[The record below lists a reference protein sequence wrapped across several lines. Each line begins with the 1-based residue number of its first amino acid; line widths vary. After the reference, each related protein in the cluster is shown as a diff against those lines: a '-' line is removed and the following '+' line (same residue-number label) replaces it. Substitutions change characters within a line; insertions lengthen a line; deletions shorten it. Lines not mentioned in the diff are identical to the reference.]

1 MKLAPTITTMARMS
15 IPRWRVFGAAC
26 LAHVLHDGYSSML
39 YLLLPFWQRELAL
52 SLTQVGILKTV
63 YSAAMAFGQVPA
75 GRLGERW
82 SERLPLA
89 AGTLLTAAAVVALH
103 WATTPLVL
111 GLLLAI
117 GGLGAS
123 VQHPLA
129 STLISKVYGGPT
141 LRVKLGTY
149 NFAGDFG
156 KMVIPAVLT
165 VLIAA
170 FGWRT
175 GTVSIG
181 MLGLAPAGLCSPI
194 SGGNVGQRD
203 PDRSPHVSTV
213 RIGSKGSGYCRRR
226 HRFEPGV
233 RGRRRWEVRLRRA
246 GNSGWH
252 PPHRCSD

>member
-103 WATTPLVL
+103 WATTR
-111 GLLLAI
+111 GLLL
-117 GGLGAS
+117 
-123 VQHPLA
+123 
-129 STLISKVYGGPT
+129 TF
-141 LRVKLGTY
+141 LRRMMC
-149 NFAGDFG
+149 ARRQGDEEYRRCRQAEHADRHSSG
-156 KMVIPAVLT
+156 
-165 VLIAA
+165 
-170 FGWRT
+170 
-175 GTVSIG
+175 
-181 MLGLAPAGLCSPI
+181 APAECG
-194 SGGNVGQRD
+194 D
-203 PDRSPHVSTV
+203 
-213 RIGSKGSGYCRRR
+213 
-226 HRFEPGV
+226 
-233 RGRRRWEVRLRRA
+233 
-246 GNSGWH
+246 
-252 PPHRCSD
+252 